1 MMPYT
6 NATVIVQPIAR
17 PSRPSVRLIALLK
30 PTIQKKTSTS
40 RAVTP
45 VPGEDPHRLLV
56 ERHPELA
63 DLLPAGG
70 KPEERGEREH
80 RDEVCQRSFSPD
92 EIPCGSGGS
101 P

>member
-1 MMPYT
+1 
-6 NATVIVQPIAR
+6 
-17 PSRPSVRLIALLK
+17 VRLIALLK

-80 RDEVCQRSFSPD
+80 RDEGLPEEFFPGRDPLRAPAGHL
-92 EIPCGSGGS
+92 EIVVPE
-101 P
+101 PTPVRAA